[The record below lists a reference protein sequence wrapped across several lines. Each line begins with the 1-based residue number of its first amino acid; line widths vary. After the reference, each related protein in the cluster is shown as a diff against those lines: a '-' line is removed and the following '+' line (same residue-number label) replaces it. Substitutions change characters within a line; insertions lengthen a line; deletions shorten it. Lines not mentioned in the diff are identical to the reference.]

1 MIQELLDIK
10 EMLPTLEAILTEE
23 TKKTT
28 QLSQQLVDIGETSLA
43 TTQTTKGIEEQLKTD
58 GERLDNYI
66 QGQQQVIDSLTGLLN
81 RFDTE
86 DSATEELTK
95 LKDEFVQKLDS
106 IVSLHAADK
115 EAIVAKIAEVYVDYT
130 SQVEQLST
138 SINKLTTLLEDPSYQ
153 NRVEQ
158 LARELGAFKTHLT
171 ELQNSYEEKAN
182 EQSNRVNQLLESLVQ
197 TSTEYQTL
205 IEETTNSR
213 QLVSKVATRMQLIE
227 DRLDALLAISTGN
240 AEGSEA

>member
-1 MIQELLDIK
+1 MNQELHDIK

-153 NRVEQ
+153 NRV
-158 LARELGAFKTHLT
+158 
-171 ELQNSYEEKAN
+171 
-182 EQSNRVNQLLESLVQ
+182 
-197 TSTEYQTL
+197 
-205 IEETTNSR
+205 
-213 QLVSKVATRMQLIE
+213 
-227 DRLDALLAISTGN
+227 
-240 AEGSEA
+240 

>member
-1 MIQELLDIK
+1 MKQELHDIK
-10 EMLPTLEAILTEE
+10 EMLPTLEAILSEE
-23 TKKTT
+23 TQKTT
-28 QLSQQLVDIGETSLA
+28 KLSQQLVEIGETSLA

-58 GERLDNYI
+58 GERLDTYI
-66 QGQQQVIDSLTGLLN
+66 QSQQKIIDSLTGLIN

-86 DSATEELTK
+86 DSATTELTK
-95 LKDEFVQKLDS
+95 LKNEFVQKLDS
-106 IVSLHAADK
+106 IVGLHAADK
-115 EAIVAKIAEVYVDYT
+115 DAIVAKIAEVYVDYT
-130 SQVEQLST
+130 SQVENLST

-158 LARELGAFKTHLT
+158 LANELRAFKSHLT
-171 ELQNSYEEKAN
+171 ELQNNYELKSN
-182 EQSNRVNQLLESLVQ
+182 EQSDRVNQLLESLVK

>member
-1 MIQELLDIK
+1 MKQELHDIK
-10 EMLPTLEAILTEE
+10 EMLPTLEAILSKE
-23 TKKTT
+23 TQKTT

-43 TTQTTKGIEEQLKTD
+43 TTQTTKGIEEQLKAD
-58 GERLDNYI
+58 GERLDTYI
-66 QGQQQVIDSLTGLLN
+66 QGQQQVIDSLTGLIN
-81 RFDTE
+81 HFDTE
-86 DSATEELTK
+86 DAATAELNK
-95 LKDEFVQKLDS
+95 LKDEFVRKLDS

-115 EAIVAKIAEVYVDYT
+115 EAIVAKISEVYVDYT
-130 SQVEQLST
+130 SQVENLST

-158 LARELGAFKTHLT
+158 LASELGAFKSHLT
-171 ELQNSYEEKAN
+171 ELQNSYELKSN
-182 EQSNRVNQLLESLVQ
+182 EQSDRVNQLLESLVK

>member
-1 MIQELLDIK
+1 M
-10 EMLPTLEAILTEE
+10 
-23 TKKTT
+23 
-28 QLSQQLVDIGETSLA
+28 
-43 TTQTTKGIEEQLKTD
+43 
-58 GERLDNYI
+58 
-66 QGQQQVIDSLTGLLN
+66 
-81 RFDTE
+81 
-86 DSATEELTK
+86 
-95 LKDEFVQKLDS
+95 
-106 IVSLHAADK
+106 
-115 EAIVAKIAEVYVDYT
+115 DYT
-130 SQVEQLST
+130 SQVEHLST

-182 EQSNRVNQLLESLVQ
+182 EQSDRVNQLLESLVQ

>member
-1 MIQELLDIK
+1 MNQELHDIK
-10 EMLPTLEAILTEE
+10 EMLPTLEAILIEE

-66 QGQQQVIDSLTGLLN
+66 LTGLLN

-130 SQVEQLST
+130 SQVEHLST

-182 EQSNRVNQLLESLVQ
+182 EQSDRVNQLLESLVQ

>member
-1 MIQELLDIK
+1 MNQELHDIK

-86 DSATEELTK
+86 DSAT
-95 LKDEFVQKLDS
+95 
-106 IVSLHAADK
+106 
-115 EAIVAKIAEVYVDYT
+115 
-130 SQVEQLST
+130 
-138 SINKLTTLLEDPSYQ
+138 
-153 NRVEQ
+153 
-158 LARELGAFKTHLT
+158 
-171 ELQNSYEEKAN
+171 
-182 EQSNRVNQLLESLVQ
+182 
-197 TSTEYQTL
+197 
-205 IEETTNSR
+205 
-213 QLVSKVATRMQLIE
+213 
-227 DRLDALLAISTGN
+227 
-240 AEGSEA
+240 